1 VIDRIMKGR
10 FVAGLLYYLYG
21 PGKSDE
27 HENPHLV
34 TGWRDPI
41 QSLEPPVK
49 QNGKRDFRRLTGLL
63 DAPLQAIDRCGKPG
77 TVWHCVLSA
86 DPGDRLLSDA
96 EWNAIATEFM
106 HQMGLA
112 RREDPYGIRW
122 VAVRHG
128 LSKGGIDHV
137 HIAATLARLD
147 GTLPDIHNDFL
158 RARKACQVIE
168 QQYGLAA
175 TASADRTAA
184 VRPTRAE
191 TEQAQRQSKNEP
203 PRITLRRLVQEAA
216 ATAGSEQDFFTRLRN
231 AGALIRERASTT
243 DPGQIT
249 GYAVALPG
257 HRAKLAEPVW
267 FGGGKL
273 APDLTLPRLRRR
285 WDRSRNTEPR
295 GTENLSQRSARA
307 LLREAAASAAQHAR
321 DDATFFGDLEQAGV
335 LIRYRYSDRDPAQ
348 VTGYAVALPGH
359 TDPNGDPIWYSG
371 GRLAA
376 GLTLPALH
384 RQWTD
389 DGAPI
394 RSRHDPAERHALW
407 ADIIR
412 LTTASAGQLK
422 ASPQAAAD
430 AAEATADALRIA
442 ARVVRGAAG
451 QDLRRA
457 ADDFDRAARE
467 AYGAV
472 PPSSPTGQALRTAV
486 RLLGVLGSAGRG
498 DLGTLIENL
507 AGLAAAAAELR
518 RFQHRAHQAAAA
530 RTAADRLCRL
540 ADRTRQPAHIPVP
553 GRHKNAAA
561 TAYRD
566 HADHPRQPAETQPAA
581 PGRDRRDPRSS
592 RPHGPAP

>member
-1 VIDRIMKGR
+1 MKGR

-27 HENPHLV
+27 HENPRLV
-34 TGWRDPI
+34 AGWRDPV

-49 QNGKRDFRRLTGLL
+49 RNGKRDFRRLAGLL

-86 DPGDRLLSDA
+86 APGDRLLTDA

-106 HQMGLA
+106 DQTGLA

-147 GTLPDIHNDFL
+147 GTLPNIHNDFL

-168 QQYGLAA
+168 QQYGLTA
-175 TASADRTAA
+175 TAPADRTAA

-191 TEQAQRQSKNEP
+191 TEQAQRQAGNEP
-203 PRITLRRLVQEAA
+203 GRITLRRLVQEAA
-216 ATAGSEQDFFTRLRN
+216 ATAGTEQDFFTRLRN

-243 DPGQIT
+243 DPGRIT
-249 GYAVALPG
+249 GYAVALPS
-257 HRAKLAEPVW
+257 HRTSTGEPVW

-273 APDLTLPRLRRR
+273 ARDLTLPRLRRR
-285 WDRSRNTEPR
+285 WEPSRNTGHH
-295 GTENLSQRSARA
+295 GTQNLSERSARA
-307 LLREAAASAAQHAR
+307 LLREAAVSAAQDAR
-321 DDATFFGDLEQAGV
+321 DDATFFGGLQQAGL
-335 LIRYRYSDRDPAQ
+335 LIRYRYRYSDRDPAQ

-359 TDPNGDPIWYSG
+359 TGTDGDPIWCSG

-376 GLTLPALH
+376 DLTLPALH
-384 RQWTD
+384 RRWSGD
-389 DGAPI
+389 SAPA
-394 RSRHDPAERHALW
+394 RPRPDPAERRALW

-412 LTTASAGQLK
+412 LTTASAEQLK
-422 ASPQAAAD
+422 AGPQAAAD

-472 PPSSPTGQALRTAV
+472 PRSSPAGQALRTAV

-507 AGLAAAAAELR
+507 AGLATAAAELR
-518 RFQHRAHQAAAA
+518 RLQHRAHQAAAA
-530 RTAADRLCRL
+530 QTAAGRLCRL
-540 ADRTRQPAHIPVP
+540 VERTRQPAHIPVP
-553 GRHKNAAA
+553 GHRKTAAV
-561 TAYRD
+561 TAHRD
-566 HADHPRQPAETQPAA
+566 HADFPWQPAKTQPAV
-581 PGRDRRDPRSS
+581 PGRDRRASGAS